1 MTRIKLAAFP
11 ALLLVASLWAE
22 ELPERPKFPALSPV
36 SVSVPT
42 ENKTSVPTA
51 TSAQIAAE
59 GVAAFQAGNFAGA
72 REAYGRV
79 LKLEPD
85 NLTALVNL
93 GATEYRLGN
102 LDKAESLLQRS
113 LQIKQA
119 NPTAWLNLGIVYL
132 GLNQP
137 LRALGAVSLAAAE
150 TPDDPVARNYLGL
163 AAGRLGWREVA
174 EAELR
179 RAVELKPDYAD
190 AHFNLAVFYLER
202 TPPATEL
209 TRRHYHRAREL
220 GAAPDKLIEKALKK

>member
-1 MTRIKLAAFP
+1 MTKIEIAGVLTLLLAAP
-11 ALLLVASLWAE
+11 VCAQEVRE
-22 ELPERPKFPALSPV
+22 KTKFPPLAPVPV
-36 SVSVPT
+36 SVPDEGKS
-42 ENKTSVPTA
+42 NVPTA
-51 TSAQIAAE
+51 TAAQIAAA
-59 GVAAFQAGNFAGA
+59 GIAAFQSGNFNGA
-72 REAYGRV
+72 REAYQRV

-102 LDKAESLLQRS
+102 LSEAEALLRRS
-113 LQIKQA
+113 LQIKQD

-132 GLNQP
+132 GQNKP
-137 LRALGAVSLAAAE
+137 MHALSAVALTVAE
-150 TPDDPVARNYLGL
+150 MPDDPVAHNYLGL

-202 TPPATEL
+202 TPPAVEL
-209 TRRHYHRAREL
+209 TRRHYHRALEL

>member
-1 MTRIKLAAFP
+1 MTKIKKAGAF
-11 ALLLVASLWAE
+11 ALLLMAPLRAE
-22 ELPERPKFPALSPV
+22 EPTEKLKFPPLPPV
-36 SVSVPT
+36 SVNVPP
-42 ENKTSVPTA
+42 KGKSALPTA
-51 TSAQIAAE
+51 TVAQISAE
-59 GVAAFQAGNFAGA
+59 GVSAFQSGNFAGA
-72 REAYGRV
+72 REAYQRV

-102 LDKAESLLQRS
+102 LDEAEVLLRRS
-113 LQIKQA
+113 IQIKQD

-132 GLNQP
+132 AQNQP
-137 LRALGAVSLAAAE
+137 LRAMGSVGLAAAD

-202 TPPATEL
+202 TPPAVEL
-209 TRRHYHRAREL
+209 TRRHYHRALEL

>member
-1 MTRIKLAAFP
+1 MTKIELAGALT
-11 ALLLVASLWAE
+11 LLLAVPVCAQEVQEKA
-22 ELPERPKFPALSPV
+22 KFPVLAPV
-36 SVSVPT
+36 SVSVPD
-42 ENKTSVPTA
+42 EGKPNVPTA
-51 TSAQIAAE
+51 TVEQIAAA
-59 GVAAFQAGNFAGA
+59 GIAAFQSGNFNGA
-72 REAYGRV
+72 REAYQRV

-93 GATEYRLGN
+93 GASEYRLGN
-102 LDKAESLLQRS
+102 LSEAEALLRRS
-113 LQIKQA
+113 LQIKQD

-132 GLNQP
+132 GQNKP
-137 LRALGAVSLAAAE
+137 MHALSAVALTVAE
-150 TPDDPVARNYLGL
+150 MPGDPVAHNYLGL

-202 TPPATEL
+202 TPPAVEL
-209 TRRHYHRAREL
+209 TRRHYHRALEL